1 MKRSSH
7 WKRSDNGYGPLFPVG
22 AERHTG
28 STEPALLRI
37 RLDGRFSLFW
47 IRSKGITHA
56 HVNTGIAS
64 GADLVIEVDVF
75 ETHSKLPLR
84 FYRRS
89 PDHVRKSSPVVFLFQ
104 RTLCINGRFNRMAPE
119 RGHSSTQHPPYQH
132 SSGYRMIGGFPFS
145 GLGMNTSNGQISTQR
160 LHPLQILGSKI
171 TGLPGPGRLGTA

>member
-7 WKRSDNGYGPLFPVG
+7 WKRSDNVYGPLLPVG

-28 STEPALLRI
+28 SAKPALLRVH
-37 RLDGRFSLFW
+37 LYGRFPLFW

-56 HVNTGIAS
+56 NLNTGVAP
-64 GADLVIEVDVF
+64 GTRLVIEVDVS
-75 ETHSKLPLR
+75 ETHFKLPLG
-84 FYRRS
+84 FHRRR
-89 PDHVRKSSPVVFLFQ
+89 PDHVRKCSPVGFLFQ

-160 LHPLQILGSKI
+160 LHPLQISGSKI